1 MDILLTVA
9 AGAIGAYIFYKIK
22 VPAGALVGALIFT
35 AVFYN
40 LTGIAAFPKPI
51 KTFVQAISGAF
62 IGLRID
68 REALKQLKTIIKP
81 SLQFFFG
88 IVVLSFGTGILI
100 HSISKLDIATSV
112 LASVPGGITDVS
124 IISSDIGANPVQTT
138 MLQLARYFVA
148 VLILPQAA
156 IALSRRE
163 KGKGK
168 DNSESGTVYRS
179 RPFAWKGGMI
189 TILLLGG
196 FGWLG
201 SVSAIPA
208 GALLLSLVAVAFY
221 NVARG
226 EACLPAKAKLV
237 AQCCA
242 GIFIGIKIDLHNV
255 AQYST
260 LAWPLLLVVINC
272 LMMNYLLGFWIYKT
286 NDMDLATS
294 LFASIPAG
302 VSDMALISLDY
313 GGDAPKVAVLQL
325 VRYVSVM
332 CIMPSMI
339 RFFAAVYP
347 F

>member
-1 MDILLTVA
+1 MDIFLTVA
-9 AGAIGAYIFYKIK
+9 VGAIGAYIFCKIK
-22 VPAGALVGALIFT
+22 VPAGALVGALIVT
-35 AVFYN
+35 AVFSN

-51 KTFVQAISGAF
+51 KIFVQAISGAF

-68 REALKQLKTIIKP
+68 REALKQLKAIIKP

-88 IVVLSFGTGILI
+88 ILVLSFGTGILI
-100 HSISKLDIATSV
+100 HTVSGLDIATSV
-112 LASVPGGITDVS
+112 LSSVPGGITDVS

-156 IALSRRE
+156 IAISKRE
-163 KGKGK
+163 KNRK
-168 DNSESGTVYRS
+168 DDSPETGVVFQN
-179 RPFAWKGGMI
+179 RPFTWKAGII
-189 TILLLGG
+189 TILLLCG

-201 SVSAIPA
+201 SISPIPA
-208 GALLLSLVAVAFY
+208 GALLLSLIAVSVY
-221 NVARG
+221 NVIG
-226 EACLPAKAKLV
+226 KEACLPSKAKLI

-242 GIFIGIKIDLHNV
+242 GIFIGIKIDLHSA
-255 AQYST
+255 AQYYT
-260 LAWPLLLVVINC
+260 LILPVVLVVINC
-272 LMMNYLLGFWIYKT
+272 LLMNYLLGFWIYKT

-332 CIMPSMI
+332 CVMPSLI
-339 RFFAAVYP
+339 RYFAFVYP

>member
-1 MDILLTVA
+1 MDIFLTIAV
-9 AGAIGAYIFYKIK
+9 GAIGAYVFYKIK

-35 AVFYN
+35 AVFSN

-51 KTFVQAISGAF
+51 KIFVQAISGAF

-88 IVVLSFGTGILI
+88 ILALSFGTGILI
-100 HSISKLDIATSV
+100 HTISGLDIATSV
-112 LASVPGGITDVS
+112 LSSVPGGITDVS

-148 VLILPQAA
+148 VLVLPQAA
-156 IALSRRE
+156 IAISKRE
-163 KGKGK
+163 KKQK
-168 DNSESGTVYRS
+168 DDRPETGAVFQN
-179 RPFAWKGGMI
+179 RPFTWKAGMI
-189 TILLLGG
+189 TILLLCG

-201 SVSAIPA
+201 SISPIPA
-208 GALLLSLVAVAFY
+208 GALLLSLIAVSVY
-221 NVARG
+221 NVLG
-226 EACLPAKAKLV
+226 KEACLPSKAKLV

-242 GIFIGIKIDLHNV
+242 GIFIGIKIDLHSV
-255 AQYST
+255 AQYSA
-260 LAWPLLLVVINC
+260 LVLPVVLVVVNC
-272 LMMNYLLGFWIYKT
+272 LLMNYLLGFWIYKT

-332 CIMPSMI
+332 CVMPSLI
-339 RFFAAVYP
+339 RYFALVYP